1 MSCHFHICVSLLERW
16 GLLFPG
22 GRLEVTTMGRIG
34 IMKKIFKRVGLA
46 FIAFWLLGVVYRL
59 FFEKTPIGIHQE
71 MYTAL
76 DAVIDGSL
84 IIGIILLIVSVFFK
98 KPKMLDGEEEKG
110 ERS

>member
-1 MSCHFHICVSLLERW
+1 
-16 GLLFPG
+16 
-22 GRLEVTTMGRIG
+22 
-34 IMKKIFKRVGLA
+34 MKKIFKRVGLA
-46 FIAFWLLGVVYRL
+46 FILFWLLGVVYRL
-59 FFEKTPIGIHQE
+59 FLEKTPSGVYQE

-98 KPKMLDGEEEKG
+98 KPKMLVGEEEKG